1 MESNEQAAAVVREL
15 ARTPARLY
23 GELFV
28 DVQMQRLFDD
38 GKTFADA
45 TPKALPP
52 AALRSIY
59 VAQRGQPGFSLA
71 AFVAEHFELPPA
83 LPEALQPALP
93 IVPVQPEGP
102 VRAALGRHIEALWP
116 QLVRHPLSTAALPQA
131 DTLIELPRP
140 YVVPGGR
147 FREVYYW
154 DSYFTMLGLIENG
167 RRDLALDM
175 LVNFAALIDRY
186 GHVPNG
192 NRSYFVSRSQPPF
205 FFKMVELLAGDAPA
219 LLAGQLPQLEREY
232 AYWMDGAAALAPGSA
247 YRHVLRLADGALL
260 NRYWDDLDTPREEA
274 YREDRCTADKA
285 PERTPQAVWRDL
297 RAGAESGW
305 DYSSRWCADP
315 LRLETI
321 ETTAL
326 APIDL
331 NSLMVGLELAIAA
344 ARRAAGDAGGS
355 ADFEARAARR
365 RVAIDAHLWR
375 DDLGHYVDLQWVSGQ
390 PRDRLSAA
398 TMVPLWLGLASP
410 QQAAATAR
418 AVRAGLLARNG
429 LLTTPL
435 HTAQQ
440 WDAPNGWAPLQ
451 WMAVEGLRRYGED
464 AFARTIATRWMAAV
478 EHGFARSGKLLEKY
492 DVVDDRAGGGGEYP
506 TQDGF
511 GWTNACYVALAR
523 LYPEATAP

>member
-1 MESNEQAAAVVREL
+1 MNSNEQAAAVVREL

-23 GELFV
+23 GDLFV

-45 TPKALPP
+45 APRALAP
-52 AALRSIY
+52 AALRALY
-59 VAQRGQPGFSLA
+59 EARRGEPGFSLA

-83 LPEALQPALP
+83 PPEAPPTTQPNLTP
-93 IVPVQPEGP
+93 GP
-102 VRAALGRHIEALWP
+102 VRAALLRHIEALWP
-116 QLVRHPLSTAALPQA
+116 QLVRHPRPPAAAPRA
-131 DTLIELPRP
+131 DTLIDLSRP

-147 FREVYYW
+147 FREIYYW

-167 RRDLALDM
+167 QRQLALDM
-175 LVNFAALIDRY
+175 LANFADLIDRY

-205 FFKMVELLAGDAPA
+205 FYKMVELLAGAAPA
-219 LLAGQLPQLEREY
+219 LLAAHLPQLEREY

-247 YRHVLRLADGALL
+247 HRHVLRLADGALL
-260 NRYWDDLDTPREEA
+260 NRYWDDLDTPREESF
-274 YREDRCTADKA
+274 REDRRTAEQA
-285 PERTPQAVWRDL
+285 PERPPQSVWRDL

-305 DYSSRWCADP
+305 DFSSRWCADP
-315 LRLETI
+315 QRLETI

-331 NSLMVGLELAIAA
+331 NSLMAGLEGAIAA
-344 ARRAAGDAGGS
+344 ARRAVGDAAGA

-365 RVAIDAHLWR
+365 RAAIDAHLWR
-375 DDLGHYVDLQWVSGQ
+375 EDLGHYVDLHWPSGQ

-398 TMVPLWLGLASP
+398 ALVPLWLGLASP

-418 AVRAGLLARNG
+418 SVRGPLLARYG
-429 LLTTPL
+429 LLSTPL
-435 HTAQQ
+435 HTVQQ

-451 WMAVEGLRRYGED
+451 WMAVEGLRRYGEHE
-464 AFARTIATRWMAAV
+464 FARAIATRWMGVV
-478 EHGFARSGKLLEKY
+478 EHGYARSGKLLEKY

-523 LYPEATAP
+523 LYPESEAP